1 MSNALRL
8 ALLALL
14 FAAPAF
20 AGEPAAEPA
29 TAPAAPATAPAAI
42 TAQEVLEKVENRY
55 IGKTSKA
62 RMRMT
67 LELKGGGKKERELEL
82 YRSKA
87 DNRNQNLFI
96 HFLSP
101 ADILNT
107 TYLIVEKDRN
117 KDKWIYLPSFK
128 KTRKIVSKD
137 NTSSFVSSDFTYE
150 DLDTIHADEYDA
162 SELAE
167 ETVEGEPC
175 WRLTAVKKDLTD
187 SGYAKMRLF
196 VSKEKELPIKAE
208 LYDKASGAHTK
219 TLVVRDLKRI
229 QDIWTA
235 HSTVMSDLANGT
247 RTTLELKACEYDL
260 DLPAETFTKRN
271 MEK

>member
-1 MSNALRL
+1 M
-8 ALLALL
+8 
-14 FAAPAF
+14 
-20 AGEPAAEPA
+20 
-29 TAPAAPATAPAAI
+29 I
-42 TAQEVLEKVENRY
+42 
-55 IGKTSKA
+55 
-62 RMRMT
+62 

-82 YRSKA
+82 YRSKT

-175 WRLTAVKKDLTD
+175 WSVTAVKKDLTD
-187 SGYAKMRLF
+187 SGYSKMRLS
-196 VSKEKELPIKAE
+196 VSKEKELPVRAQ
-208 LYDKASGAHTK
+208 LFDKASGMHAK
-219 TLVVRDLKRI
+219 TLVARDLKKVR
-229 QDIWTA
+229 DIWTA
-235 HSTVMSDLANGT
+235 HTTVMSDLRHGT
-247 RTTLELKACEYDL
+247 RTILEVKDCEYDL